1 MGSDLQRNQLIE
13 ELGVYFENNKI
24 LSPLAARIFSMMI
37 LTDQEGIS
45 FDEFV
50 EGLDAS
56 KSSIS
61 TNLQLLQASGRIV
74 YFTKPGERKRY
85 FKVSPNDILDQLEKK
100 IEQWETEKKMH
111 LKVYEFK
118 KNMLKNSEVH
128 HEDMPG
134 LHYTKTYAKFVGDF
148 IQNLKQLQENLK
160 NTANLNSL

>member
-1 MGSDLQRNQLIE
+1 MTKDLHKNQLIE

-24 LSPLAARIFSMMI
+24 LSPLAARIFSMLI

-61 TNLQLLQASGRIV
+61 TNLQILQSTGRIV

-85 FKVSPNDILDQLEKK
+85 FKISPNDIFDQLEKK

-111 LKVYEFK
+111 LKIYEFK
-118 KNMLKNSEVH
+118 KNMLKNNKRLN
-128 HEDMPG
+128 EDMPG
-134 LHYTKTYAKFVGDF
+134 LRYTKTYAKLADDF
-148 IQNLKQLQENLK
+148 IRNLKQLKENLK
-160 NTANLNSL
+160 NPTNPL